1 MTYYH
6 PLIALEIVRQH
17 TQALDD
23 EACNNRLANQ
33 AREARRSARPARTGG
48 VRPAIV
54 SVLRAVSSAA
64 DGLANATCRAATRL
78 EGRTA

>member
-23 EACNNRLANQ
+23 EAASNRL
-33 AREARRSARPARTGG
+33 AREARDARGSSQPAQSGP

-64 DGLANATCRAATRL
+64 DGVAGAACRAATRL
-78 EGRTA
+78 ERRTA